1 MKPLRSVNLVVVLT
15 LLTGWLAWLPAPV
28 QAAPAAFDCGDVTE
42 IPQAECEALVALYE
56 STNGDNWTDNTGWL
70 ATDTPCSWFGVTC
83 SAGNVSE
90 LSLTENNLKGALPP
104 EIGTLTHLIKLYL
117 HGNNLTSVPSQIGN
131 LSALEQ
137 LNLGHPWLGG
147 NDLTTLPAEIGDLAS
162 LWNLSICNNQLTSL
176 PDNFWN
182 LTDLGYLYLS
192 GNQLSDLPPGI
203 SNLTLLVH
211 LSLYDNQLT
220 TLPGE
225 IGDLGSL
232 MQLSLNS
239 NELTALPSEIG
250 NLTTLTSLTLFDN
263 PLAGEIPPSM
273 TQLQQ
278 LTRFTFYDTGLCT
291 PLTGDVPTWL
301 GNIPDLWGTGLI
313 CGEQGGVLSGTT
325 TLTDTSPVAGM
336 QVNLY
341 RSLPVNRWRHLD
353 TTQTNTDGAYQF
365 TGIGQGF
372 GIDYRV
378 QFVDPAYHLAPQ
390 YYDAKPTIDTATVIT
405 ITPGTPRTGINAE
418 LALPQ
423 PPLVEAETESGSVVY
438 NPDGTAQI
446 TVPAPNPSD
455 VTVTDAVT
463 CPVGAPSAVTLT
475 LSTGPHYTM
484 INTNGALYQATIPAD
499 DLTDNATLSVAAT
512 CDAATTETVVG
523 YITLYDPSGN
533 VTDAQTEQPVE
544 GATVTLYNVPGWEPK
559 TGPDDDRPNTCQ
571 SNDSKAADDPWD
583 QPAPTELG
591 IVSNADVTPTD
602 PELPYQHTT
611 ADGYYGWD
619 VSEGC
624 WYVEVAAEGYKSL
637 TSPVVGVP
645 PEVTDLNLALMP
657 EGFNVQVVKSAT
669 PTLTITNGSAITYTL
684 AVSASVDATLHLYD
698 ELDPNLRWL
707 GFVGDVPETLTYTTA
722 LTGTVALSATTPL
735 TVTFAAEVDLPAA
748 SFVNEHAQVSNTAYY
763 YFPGETLMMMRPSNT
778 VTRTIYDKAAF
789 EIFLPLVLREG

>member
-1 MKPLRSVNLVVVLT
+1 VVVLT
-15 LLTGWLAWLPAPV
+15 LLAGWLAWLPAPL
-28 QAAPAAFDCGDVTE
+28 QAQSGFDCTTATGM
-42 IPQAECEALVALYE
+42 PQAECEALAAIYE
-56 STNGDNWTDNTGWL
+56 ATDGDNWDTNTDWL
-70 ATDTPCSWFGVTC
+70 QTSTPCDWYGVTC

-104 EIGTLTHLIKLYL
+104 EVGALTHLVELYL
-117 HGNNLTSVPSQIGN
+117 YGNHLTSVPSQIGA

-137 LNLGHPWLGG
+137 LNLGHAWLGG
-147 NDLTTLPAEIGDLAS
+147 NDLTTLPAELGDLAS

-182 LTDLGYLYLS
+182 LTDLWYLYLS
-192 GNQLSDLPPGI
+192 GNQLSDLPPGL

-232 MQLSLNS
+232 TQLSLNS
-239 NELTALPSEIG
+239 NELTSLPSEIG

-263 PLAGEIPPSM
+263 PLVGEIPSSM

-278 LTRFTFYDTGLCT
+278 LTRFTFYDTEWCV
-291 PLTGDVPTWL
+291 PLTGDVPMWL
-301 GNIPDLWGTGLI
+301 GGIPDLWGTGLI
-313 CGEQGGVLSGTT
+313 CGEEGGGLSGAT

-341 RSLPVNRWRHLD
+341 RSLPVNRWRHLG
-353 TTQTNTDGAYQF
+353 TTQTNADGAYQF
-365 TGIGQGF
+365 TGLGQGL

-405 ITPGTPRTGINAE
+405 ITPGVPRTGIDAV

-423 PPLVEAETESGSVVY
+423 PPLVEAETGSGSVVY

-446 TVPAPNPSD
+446 TIPAPNPSD

-463 CPVGAPSAVTLT
+463 CPVGAPSAVTLS
-475 LSTGPHYTM
+475 LSTGTTYSM
-484 INTNGALYQATIPAD
+484 TNMSGDLYQITIPAT
-499 DLTDNATLSVAAT
+499 DLTDDATLSVAAT
-512 CDAATTETVVG
+512 CDAGTTETVVG
-523 YITLYDPSGN
+523 YIVLYDPSGYI
-533 VTDAQTEQPVE
+533 TDAQSQQPIA
-544 GATVTLYNVPGWEPK
+544 GALVTLYNVPGWEPK
-559 TGPDDDRPNTCQ
+559 TGPDDDRPKTCE
-571 SNDSKAADDPWD
+571 SNLSKPADAPWS
-583 QPAPTELG
+583 QPAPTDLG

-602 PELPYQHTT
+602 PRSPYQRTT
-611 ADGYYGWD
+611 VDGYYGWD

-624 WYVEVAAEGYKSL
+624 WYVTVEAEGYDSL

-645 PEVTDLNLALMP
+645 PEVTDLNLSLTP
-657 EGFNVQVVKSAT
+657 EGFDIQVVKSAT
-669 PTLTITNGSAITYTL
+669 PTFTITNGSAITYTL
-684 AVSASVDATLHLYD
+684 AVSASTDTTLHLYD
-698 ELDPNLRWL
+698 ELDPNLRWQ
-707 GFVGDVPETLTYTTA
+707 GFVGDAPETLTYTTA
-722 LTGTVALSATTPL
+722 LTGAVALSATTPL
-735 TVTFAAEVDLPAA
+735 TVTFAAKVDLPAA
-748 SFVNEHAQVSNTAYY
+748 SFVNEYAQVSNTAYY
-763 YFPGETLMMMRPSNT
+763 YFPGETLSMMRPSNT

-789 EIFLPLVLREG
+789 EIFLPLVVRES